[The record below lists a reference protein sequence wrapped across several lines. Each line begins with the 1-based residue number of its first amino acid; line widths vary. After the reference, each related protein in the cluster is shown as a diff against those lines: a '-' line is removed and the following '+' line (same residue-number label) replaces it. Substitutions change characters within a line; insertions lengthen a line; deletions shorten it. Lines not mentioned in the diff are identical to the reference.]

1 MTRSEFKQVGVDVFA
16 ELFPKTKAADVQEF
30 LNTMIAELEDQGLE
44 IDDDED
50 LDDDTLTEDEDE
62 DFED

>member
-30 LNTMIAELEDQGLE
+30 LSTLIAELEDQGLE
-44 IDDDED
+44 IDDDEE
-50 LDDDTLTEDEDE
+50 LFEDEEAEEDE
-62 DFED
+62 EG

>member
-1 MTRSEFKQVGVDVFA
+1 MTRSEFKQVGVDVVA
-16 ELFPKTKAADVQEF
+16 ELCPKTKAADVQEF
-30 LNTMIAELEDQGLE
+30 LNTRIAELEDQGLE